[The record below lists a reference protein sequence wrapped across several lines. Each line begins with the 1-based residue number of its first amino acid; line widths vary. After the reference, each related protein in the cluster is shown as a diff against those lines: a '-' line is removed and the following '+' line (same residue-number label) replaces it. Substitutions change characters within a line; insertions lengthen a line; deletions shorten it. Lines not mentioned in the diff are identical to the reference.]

1 MEKRL
6 ENVLFERT
14 SVPLD
19 IGFQVR
25 FVTRKYNSPPH
36 WHPEMEILYILN
48 GSATVRMKDRKYYLR
63 PLDLIVI
70 DSSVIHD
77 VVYALPQTMGIC
89 IHISKSYVRRFLP
102 DIELMQFVCPPDRM
116 DYKKEKSYL
125 RLCQYLKDLTVLYF
139 EQKPSYPLSSNAML
153 LQILAALVD
162 DFSVPAG
169 EKLEISGVDNL
180 VRVEQIFQFV
190 ESHYK
195 EQISLQDAAD
205 ELGLTKEYFCRFF
218 RSSTGMTF
226 LQYVNQVRLGHIYQ
240 DLLCAEGSVQEI
252 MEKHGMY
259 NVKLFYRLFKERYGC
274 TPREMQRINRNHPPL

>member
-1 MEKRL
+1 MEKKL